1 MTSATVE
8 DPLKIR
14 QVPVEDLGEGVVC
27 AVLRTSERRTEWQSV
42 RTSSRPASKST
53 LSQEAHFET
62 RQQRTVSPMHEQFHM
77 QKPKIK
83 SLSLLINTTIQKE
96 SVKRYNRPC
105 RCRGEGEV
113 YLYSY
118 FNLGARS
125 GAEVHATPRPLYPRE
140 TVPVSIVRE
149 AGWAPGPLRKGAKN
163 IAPTGNRFPDRP
175 SRSESLYRLG
185 YSGPRNSL

>member
-1 MTSATVE
+1 
-8 DPLKIR
+8 
-14 QVPVEDLGEGVVC
+14 
-27 AVLRTSERRTEWQSV
+27 
-42 RTSSRPASKST
+42 
-53 LSQEAHFET
+53 
-62 RQQRTVSPMHEQFHM
+62 M

-125 GAEVHATPRPLYPRE
+125 GAEILGARSGAEINATPRPLYPRE
-140 TVPVSIVRE
+140 SDPLSIVQE
-149 AGWAPGPLRKGAKN
+149 AGWAPGPLRKGAENLASHRDSIPGPSKPYR
-163 IAPTGNRFPDRP
+163 IAIPAGLF
-175 SRSESLYRLG
+175 RSTKQSVTDG
-185 YSGPRNSL
+185 KRNE